1 MEENDLSEEDLKQL
15 ENELEVRLSK
25 VAVEIK

>member
-25 VAVEIK
+25 VAVVIK